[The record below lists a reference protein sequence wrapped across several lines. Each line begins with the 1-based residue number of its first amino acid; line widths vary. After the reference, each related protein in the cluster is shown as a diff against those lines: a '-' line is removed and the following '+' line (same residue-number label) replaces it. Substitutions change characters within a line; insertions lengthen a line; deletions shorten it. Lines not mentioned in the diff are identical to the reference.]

1 MARRLKLVKGA
12 GRRATLVYGMRIFGS
27 EVVTAV
33 EDATARLADG
43 ISSRVTMHV
52 IEGTRAQIRNQ
63 LMRSV
68 DAFFELL
75 EEQ

>member
-1 MARRLKLVKGA
+1 MPQKLKLVKGGA
-12 GRRATLVYGMRIFGS
+12 RRATLVYGMRLFGPD
-27 EVVTAV
+27 ELGTV

-43 ISSRVTMHV
+43 ATSRITMHV
-52 IEGTRAQIRNQ
+52 IEGTPSQIRSQ

-75 EEQ
+75 SEE

>member
-27 EVVTAV
+27 EEVTAV

-43 ISSRVTMHV
+43 GSSRITMHV

-75 EEQ
+75 DEQ

>member
-1 MARRLKLVKGA
+1 MPRRLKLVKGA
-12 GRRATLVYGMRIFGS
+12 GRRAMLVYGMRIFG
-27 EVVTAV
+27 EQDVKAV

-43 ISSRVTMHV
+43 GASRITMHV
-52 IEGTRAQIRNQ
+52 IEGTHAQIRNQ

-75 EEQ
+75 QQE

>member
-12 GRRATLVYGMRIFGS
+12 GPRATLVYGMRIFDPDA
-27 EVVTAV
+27 VKAV
-33 EDATARLADG
+33 EDASARLADG
-43 ISSRVTMHV
+43 SASRITMHV
-52 IEGTRAQIRNQ
+52 IEGTRAQIRSQ

-68 DAFFELL
+68 DAFFDLL

>member
-12 GRRATLVYGMRIFGS
+12 GRTATLVYGMRMFEPEQLKGV
-27 EVVTAV
+27 ENAVVQ
-33 EDATARLADG
+33 LADG
-43 ISSRVTMHV
+43 SSSRITMHV
-52 IEGTRAQIRNQ
+52 IEGTRAQIRSQ

-75 EEQ
+75 DE

>member
-12 GRRATLVYGMRIFGS
+12 GRRATLVYGMRMFDPEQIK
-27 EVVTAV
+27 EVENAV
-33 EDATARLADG
+33 VQLADG
-43 ISSRVTMHV
+43 SAPRITMHV
-52 IEGTRAQIRNQ
+52 IEGTRAQIRSQ

-75 EEQ
+75 DE

>member
-12 GRRATLVYGMRIFGS
+12 GRRATLVYGMRMFDPRQLMGV
-27 EVVTAV
+27 ENAV
-33 EDATARLADG
+33 AQLADG
-43 ISSRVTMHV
+43 SASRITMHV
-52 IEGTRAQIRNQ
+52 IEGTRAQIRSQ

-75 EEQ
+75 DGE

>member
-12 GRRATLVYGMRIFGS
+12 GRRATLVYGMRMFDPEQIMGV
-27 EVVTAV
+27 ENAVVQ
-33 EDATARLADG
+33 LADG
-43 ISSRVTMHV
+43 SSSRITMHV
-52 IEGTRAQIRNQ
+52 IEGTRAQIRSQ

-75 EEQ
+75 DE

>member
-12 GRRATLVYGMRIFGS
+12 GRRATLVYGMRTFAPQQI
-27 EVVTAV
+27 TAV
-33 EDATARLADG
+33 ENAVVRLADG
-43 ISSRVTMHV
+43 SASRITMHV
-52 IEGTRAQIRNQ
+52 IEGTRAQIRSQ

-75 EEQ
+75 DE

>member
-1 MARRLKLVKGA
+1 MVRRLKLVKGA
-12 GRRATLVYGMRIFGS
+12 GRKATLVYGMRLYGGQ
-27 EVVTAV
+27 EVRAV

-43 ISSRVTMHV
+43 NASRITMHV
-52 IEGTRAQIRNQ
+52 IEGTRAQIRSQ

-75 EEQ
+75 GQE